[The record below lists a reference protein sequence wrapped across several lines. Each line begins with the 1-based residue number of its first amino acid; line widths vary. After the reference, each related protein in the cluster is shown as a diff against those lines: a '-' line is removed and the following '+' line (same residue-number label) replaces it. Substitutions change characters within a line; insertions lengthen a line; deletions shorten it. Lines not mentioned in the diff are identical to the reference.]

1 MATSDRFQSFLPH
14 LAAAGIFLLVA
25 IVYFFPQIQG
35 KEVPASDIIQYKAMS
50 KEIRDFRAETGERSL
65 WTNSIFGGMPTY
77 QIDSAQPS
85 NLLHY
90 VEKTSNLF
98 IARPIGY
105 FFAMALMFYLFM
117 IYLKVNPWVSVI
129 GALAF
134 SFSAGNMTLFEAGHM
149 TKLRVLASFGIIAM
163 GLVMAFRKD
172 YLKGG
177 ILYALGIGL
186 SLYANH
192 IQMTY
197 YFFLGLGI
205 LVLIEIIKAI
215 KEGQTAHMGKFLLVL
230 LVGTTIG
237 VGSSASKLWTTY
249 EYAKDTMR
257 GDPILE
263 SKATT
268 ASSSSETKGL
278 EWDYAMQWSNG
289 WADLM
294 SSIIPRATGGGSAER
309 VGTSS
314 ALYKD
319 LRRKGANIGADF
331 KAPLYFGSLPFT
343 SGPYYFGAIF
353 CFLFILGLMNVK
365 GSLKWWIAAVTLLM
379 LLASLGKNFS
389 AFNKLL
395 FDFFPMFN
403 KFRTPN
409 SILVVAGF
417 FVPILGMLALSNV
430 LKEKSAREQLIKQVF
445 IAAGITGG
453 LCLLYGF
460 LAPSMMDM
468 ASSGDARLAEAGYSV
483 EALKKDR
490 ASLLRTDALRSFALI
505 AAAAALIW
513 AYLKGKIQATVLIAG
528 VGVLAV
534 GDVLSVAKRYVDS
547 GDFEKKSKY
556 EQSFVERPVDKQI
569 LADPDPYYRV
579 FDLSI
584 NTFNSASSS
593 YFHKTIGG
601 YNAAKLQ
608 RYQDLI
614 DYQISK
620 NNQAVLA
627 MLNTKYVI
635 RDEKTAQPF
644 PGLGN
649 AWTVRLIKMVN
660 TPNEEIEALTGLDP
674 KETAIVHK
682 EYRDYVDGL
691 SMSGTGSV
699 KLTDYKPNHLTY
711 SSDASGEELA
721 VFSEIW
727 YGPDKGWQAYIDGQ
741 AVEHIRV
748 NYILRALKIPEGK
761 HKIEFKFEPS
771 SYYKGELIT
780 LILSILLV
788 IGLLFV
794 LYTIFKDDG
803 IDMEQGTRGDT
814 NEVPPS
820 DPITQEK
827 KTIKASKRKKK

>member
-1 MATSDRFQSFLPH
+1 MATPKRFQSFLPH
-14 LAAAGIFLLVA
+14 LAAAGIFLFVA
-25 IVYFFPQIQG
+25 IAYFFPQIQG
-35 KEVPASDIIQYKAMS
+35 KELPASDIIQYKAMS
-50 KEIRDFRAETGERSL
+50 KEIRDFKAKTGERSL

-85 NLLHY
+85 NVLHY

-105 FFAMALMFYLFM
+105 FFAMALMFYIFM
-117 IYLKVNPWVSVI
+117 IYLKVNPWVGVI

-134 SFSAGNMTLFEAGHM
+134 SFSVGNMTLFEAGHM

-163 GLVMAFRKD
+163 GLVMAFRKE

-177 ILYALGIGL
+177 IVYALGIGL

-197 YFFLGLGI
+197 YFFLGLGV
-205 LVLIEIIKAI
+205 LVLIEIVRAI
-215 KEGQTAHMGKFLLVL
+215 KEGQTAHLGKILLVL
-230 LVGTTIG
+230 LAGTAIG

-257 GDPILE
+257 GNPIL
-263 SKATT
+263 SSDSSTAT
-268 ASSSSETKGL
+268 SSSETKGL
-278 EWDYAMQWSNG
+278 EWGYAMQWSNG

-294 SSIIPRATGGGSAER
+294 SSMIPRATGGGSAER

-319 LRRKGANIGADF
+319 LRRKGANVGADF

-353 CFLFILGLMNVK
+353 CFLFVLGLLNVK
-365 GSLKWWIAAVTLLM
+365 GSMKWWIAAVTLLM

-389 AFNKLL
+389 VINKLL

-430 LKEKSAREQLIKQVF
+430 LKEKASREQLIKQVM

-468 ASSGDARLAEAGYSV
+468 SSSGDARLAEAGYSI

-490 ASLLRTDALRSFALI
+490 ASLLRTDALRSFGLI
-505 AAAAALIW
+505 AAAAALLW
-513 AYLKGKIQATVLIAG
+513 AYLKNKIKTPILIAG
-528 VGVLAV
+528 IGILAV
-534 GDVLSVAKRYVDS
+534 GDVISVAKRYVDS
-547 GDFEKKSKY
+547 GDFVKKSRSA
-556 EQSFVERPVDKQI
+556 QSFVERPVDKQI
-569 LADPDPYYRV
+569 LADKDPNYRV

-620 NNQAVLA
+620 NNQGVLA

-635 RDEKTAQPF
+635 RDEKTAQQF

-682 EYRDYVDGL
+682 EFRDYVDGI
-691 SMSGTGSV
+691 SMSGNGSIN
-699 KLTDYKPNHLTY
+699 LIDYKPNHLTY
-711 SSDASGEELA
+711 SSDTSGEELA

-727 YGPDKGWQAYIDGQ
+727 YGPDKGWQAYIDNQ
-741 AVEHIRV
+741 PVDHIRV

-761 HKIEFKFEPS
+761 HKIEFKFEPA

-788 IGLLFV
+788 IGLIYVLFTV
-794 LYTIFKDDG
+794 FKDDG
-803 IDMEQGTRGDT
+803 TDTSHAVLDNAGDL
-814 NEVPPS
+814 PPS
-820 DPITQEK
+820 DPEISKK
-827 KTIKASKRKKK
+827 KTINPTKRKKK